1 MRLLFNAIKHAL
13 IINIG
18 GIFMNAIDNGV
29 LFISNILYQPWFVPL
44 LLICGGIYLT
54 IRCGFL
60 QIGMFK
66 EACKVIMEKPH
77 EGGVSSFGALM
88 VSTAS
93 RVGTGNIIGVS
104 TAIICGG
111 PGAIFWMWVTAF
123 FGGASAF
130 VESTLAQI
138 FKRKDD
144 DGTSKG
150 GPAYYMRDALGQRWL
165 GVIFSIFI
173 IFTYMIGYNMLAAY
187 NLQSTFAVFDFYNE
201 KTTPVIIGV
210 VLMLLFGTIVF
221 GGAKRLI
228 NVTEILVPVMGV
240 AYIIVAII
248 VLFINAE
255 NLGNMFSA
263 IFSSAFDFEAIFGG
277 FAGSCIM
284 YGVKRG
290 LYSNEAGMGSAPNA
304 AARADVSHPAKQGLV
319 QMLSVF
325 IDTLLIC
332 TATAF
337 MCMSTSV
344 ASADFLG
351 EDGSAN
357 AAGYVQESLSDV
369 FGGFGPVFICIAMIF
384 FAFTTLIGNY
394 SYCEGCYEFIINREA
409 SNVELKVMR
418 IIASILIFLGAVASA
433 SLVWDVADLAQG
445 LMVVTN
451 VPSIL
456 ILGHIAFKCLDDY
469 KRQKK
474 EGVNPVF
481 KAKDIGL
488 KQETDYW
495 N

>member
-1 MRLLFNAIKHAL
+1 M
-13 IINIG
+13 G
-18 GIFMNAIDNGV
+18 AIDSVV
-29 LFISNILYQPWFVPL
+29 LAISNILYQPFIVPL
-44 LLICGGIYLT
+44 ILIGGAIYLT
-54 IRCGFL
+54 FRCGFL
-60 QIGMFK
+60 QLGMFK
-66 EACKVIMEKPH
+66 EACKVITEKPH
-77 EGGVSSFGALM
+77 EGGISSFGALM

-104 TAIICGG
+104 TAIVCGG

-138 FKRKDD
+138 YKKN
-144 DGTSKG
+144 DGEGGSMG
-150 GPAYYMRDALGQRWL
+150 GPAFYMRDALGQKWL

-173 IFTYMIGYNMLAAY
+173 IFTYMVGYNMLAAY
-187 NLQSTFAVFDFYNE
+187 NLQSTFAAFSFYNSG
-201 KTTPVIIGV
+201 TPFIIGIILCV
-210 VLMLLFGTIVF
+210 LFGVIVL

-240 AYIIVAII
+240 MYVIVAII
-248 VLFINAE
+248 VMIINIP
-255 NLGNMFSA
+255 NLGHMFGM

-337 MCMSTSV
+337 MCLSTKV
-344 ASADFLG
+344 DAAAYNLADG
-351 EDGSAN
+351 PN
-357 AAGYVQESLSDV
+357 AAGYVQDSLASV
-369 FGGFGPVFICIAMIF
+369 FGGFGPAFIAIAMCF

-394 SYCEGCYEFIINREA
+394 SYCEGCLEFILGREGTKT
-409 SNVELKVMR
+409 ELLIMR
-418 IIASILIFLGAVASA
+418 IVASLLILVGSVASA
-433 SLVWDVADLAQG
+433 SLVWDIADMMQG
-445 LMVVTN
+445 LMVITN
-451 VPSIL
+451 VPSII
-456 ILGHIAFKCLDDY
+456 ILGSIAFKCLDDY
-469 KRQKK
+469 KRQMK
-474 EGVNPVF
+474 EGVNPIF
-481 KAKDIGL
+481 KAADMGL
-488 KQETDYW
+488 KQKTDFW

>member
-1 MRLLFNAIKHAL
+1 M
-13 IINIG
+13 IN
-18 GIFMNAIDNGV
+18 GIDAGV
-29 LFISNILYQPWFVPL
+29 LAVSNILYQPWFVPL
-44 LLICGGIYLT
+44 ILIAGGIYMT
-54 IRCGFL
+54 FRCKFM
-60 QIGMFK
+60 QVGMFK
-66 EACKVIMEKPH
+66 EACKVITEKPH

-93 RVGTGNIIGVS
+93 RVGTGNIIGVA

-111 PGAIFWMWVTAF
+111 PGAIFWMWITAF

-138 FKRKDD
+138 YKKKDD

-150 GPAYYMRDALGQRWL
+150 GPAFYMRDALGQRWL
-165 GVIFSIFI
+165 GVIFSILI
-173 IFTYMIGYNMLAAY
+173 IGTYMVGYNMLAAY
-187 NLQSTFAVFDFYNE
+187 NLQSTFKVYSFYHDGS
-201 KTTPVIIGV
+201 TPAIIGIILAVLFGAV
-210 VLMLLFGTIVF
+210 VL

-228 NVTEILVPVMGV
+228 KVTEVLVPVMGV
-240 AYIIVAII
+240 TYVLVSLI
-248 VLFINAE
+248 VLAINIP
-255 NLGNMFSA
+255 NLGQMFGM
-263 IFSSAFDFEAIFGG
+263 IFASAFDFKAIFGG

-337 MCMSTSV
+337 MCMSTLTET
-344 ASADFLG
+344 APYNL
-351 EDGSAN
+351 EDGPAAAN
-357 AAGYVQESLSDV
+357 YVQDSLATV
-369 FGGFGPVFICIAMIF
+369 FGGFGPTFIVIAMAF

-394 SYCEGCYEFIINREA
+394 SYCEGCFEFIINREA
-409 SNVELKVMR
+409 THKELVVMR
-418 IIASILIFLGAVASA
+418 IIASLLIFLGAVASA
-433 SLVWDVADLAQG
+433 GLVWDLADMFQG

-456 ILGHIAFKCLDDY
+456 ILGHIAFRCLDDY
-469 KRQKK
+469 KKQKA
-474 EGVNPVF
+474 EGKNPTF
-481 KAKDIGL
+481 KTADIGL
-488 KQETDYW
+488 KQKTDYW

>member
-1 MRLLFNAIKHAL
+1 M
-13 IINIG
+13 G
-18 GIFMNAIDNGV
+18 AIDSVV
-29 LFISNILYQPWFVPL
+29 LAISNILYQPWCVPL
-44 LLICGGIYLT
+44 ILIGGAIYLT
-54 IRCGFL
+54 FRCGFL
-60 QIGMFK
+60 QIGMFR

-104 TAIICGG
+104 TAIVCGG

-138 FKRKDD
+138 YKRKDD
-144 DGTSKG
+144 DGTFKG
-150 GPAYYMRDALGQRWL
+150 GPAFYMRDALGQKWL
-165 GVIFSIFI
+165 GVIFSCFI

-201 KTTPVIIGV
+201 TSTPAIIGLI
-210 VLMLLFGTIVF
+210 LMILFGVIVF

-228 NVTEILVPVMGV
+228 NVTEVLVPVMGV
-240 AYIIVAII
+240 MYIIVAII
-248 VLFINAE
+248 VLIMNI
-255 NLGNMFSA
+255 GNIGHMFGM

-337 MCMSTSV
+337 MCLSTKV
-344 ASADFLG
+344 VPTDFLA
-351 EDGSAN
+351 EDGSAD
-357 AAGYVQESLSDV
+357 AAGYVQGSLADV

-394 SYCEGCYEFIINREA
+394 SYCEGCFEFIINREA
-409 SNVELKVMR
+409 KVSELRVMR

-433 SLVWDVADLAQG
+433 GLVWDLADMAQG
-445 LMVVTN
+445 LMVITN
-451 VPSIL
+451 VPTII
-456 ILGHIAFKCLDDY
+456 ILGRIAFKCLDDY
-469 KRQKK
+469 KAQMR
-474 EGVNPVF
+474 EGKNPIF
-481 KAKDIGL
+481 KAANIGL
-488 KQETDYW
+488 KQETDWW

>member
-1 MRLLFNAIKHAL
+1 M
-13 IINIG
+13 G
-18 GIFMNAIDNGV
+18 AIDSVV
-29 LFISNILYQPWFVPL
+29 LAISNILYQPWFVPL
-44 LLICGGIYLT
+44 ILIGGAIYLT

-60 QIGMFK
+60 QFGMFR

-104 TAIICGG
+104 TAIVCGG
-111 PGAIFWMWVTAF
+111 PGAIFWMWITAF

-138 FKRKDD
+138 YKKH
-144 DGTSKG
+144 DGEGGSMG
-150 GPAYYMRDALGQRWL
+150 GPAFYMRDALGQKWL
-165 GVIFSIFI
+165 GVIFSILI
-173 IFTYMIGYNMLAAY
+173 IFTYMVGYNMLAAY
-187 NLQSTFAVFDFYNE
+187 NLQSTFAAFSFYNNG
-201 KTTPVIIGV
+201 TPYIIGIILCV
-210 VLMLLFGTIVF
+210 LFGVIVL

-228 NVTEILVPVMGV
+228 NVTEVLVPIMGV
-240 AYIIVAII
+240 MYVIVAII
-248 VLFINAE
+248 VLVINIP
-255 NLGNMFSA
+255 NLGHMFGM
-263 IFSSAFDFEAIFGG
+263 IFASAFDFHAIFGG

-337 MCMSTSV
+337 MCLSTKV
-344 ASADFLG
+344 DASAYNLP
-351 EDGSAN
+351 DGPN
-357 AAGYVQESLSDV
+357 AAGYVQDSLASV
-369 FGGFGPVFICIAMIF
+369 FGGFGPAFIAIAMCF

-394 SYCEGCYEFIINREA
+394 SYCEGCFEFIIGREGKK
-409 SNVELKVMR
+409 SELLVMR
-418 IIASILIFLGAVASA
+418 IIASLLIFVGSIASA
-433 SLVWDVADLAQG
+433 GLVWDIADMMQG

-451 VPSIL
+451 VPTII
-456 ILGHIAFKCLDDY
+456 ILGGIAFKCLDDY
-469 KRQKK
+469 KRQMA
-474 EGVNPVF
+474 EGINPIF
-481 KAKDIGL
+481 KSASIGL
-488 KQETDYW
+488 KQKTDFW

>member
-1 MRLLFNAIKHAL
+1 M
-13 IINIG
+13 G
-18 GIFMNAIDNGV
+18 AIDSVV
-29 LFISNILYQPWFVPL
+29 LAISNILYQPFIVPL
-44 LLICGGIYLT
+44 ILIGGAIYLT
-54 IRCGFL
+54 FRCGFL
-60 QIGMFK
+60 QLGMFK
-66 EACKVIMEKPH
+66 EACKVITEKPH
-77 EGGVSSFGALM
+77 EGGISSFGALM

-104 TAIICGG
+104 TAIVCGG

-138 FKRKDD
+138 YKKN
-144 DGTSKG
+144 DGEGGSMG
-150 GPAYYMRDALGQRWL
+150 GPAFYMRDALGQKWL

-173 IFTYMIGYNMLAAY
+173 IFTYMVGYNMLAAY
-187 NLQSTFAVFDFYNE
+187 NLQSTFAAFSFYNSG
-201 KTTPVIIGV
+201 TPFIIGIILCV
-210 VLMLLFGTIVF
+210 LFGVIVL

-240 AYIIVAII
+240 MYVIVAII
-248 VLFINAE
+248 VLIINIP
-255 NLGNMFSA
+255 NLGHMFGA

-337 MCMSTSV
+337 MCLSTKV
-344 ASADFLG
+344 DAAAYNLADG
-351 EDGSAN
+351 PN
-357 AAGYVQESLSDV
+357 AAGYVQDSLASV
-369 FGGFGPVFICIAMIF
+369 FGGFGPAFIAIAMCF

-394 SYCEGCYEFIINREA
+394 SYCEGCLEFIIGREGTKT
-409 SNVELKVMR
+409 ELLIMR
-418 IIASILIFLGAVASA
+418 IIASLLILVGSVASA
-433 SLVWDVADLAQG
+433 SLVWDIADMMQG
-445 LMVVTN
+445 LMVITN
-451 VPSIL
+451 VPSII
-456 ILGHIAFKCLDDY
+456 ILGSIAFKCLDDY
-469 KRQKK
+469 KRQMK
-474 EGVNPVF
+474 EGVNPIF
-481 KAKDIGL
+481 KAANIGL
-488 KQETDYW
+488 KQKTDFW